1 MEKQSK
7 KDLNIMYKRILVPTD
22 GTPMSEK
29 AVEGAA
35 RFAKSLGASLVLIT
49 VVEPY
54 SYTNLSEYRPE
65 SIEQY
70 DERVTAEAKDR
81 LADAKRRC
89 DEIGVPSTTLMVKS
103 FSPAEAII
111 EQSKKHDCD
120 VVFMASHGRQGF
132 AAVLLG
138 SETQKVLTRTPRFP
152 SWSTADLTTPS
163 GRPCGPSRQLLYN
176 FDATPAACRRLPI
189 DWILIGT

>member
-132 AAVLLG
+132 AA
-138 SETQKVLTRTPRFP
+138 
-152 SWSTADLTTPS
+152 
-163 GRPCGPSRQLLYN
+163 
-176 FDATPAACRRLPI
+176 ACRSAISSVLPPMPRGGLLMMRCSRSSSARL
-189 DWILIGT
+189 LMTQR